1 MLELLFELII
11 LGGPVIGSIALGL
24 VIGYG
29 LLYFLPYHLMM
40 FIQETKMSTQIAMYH
55 DQTIIIW
62 IIVAILVLLY
72 STPIFVHEAFNS
84 FLKKIAGILFIV
96 IPLVAF
102 FTYIHS
108 TSSEKYVKTEFNE
121 RYEKLVNANIYFK
134 NSSVGKNL
142 RTAIDNNDYATIN
155 LYYPEGSRD
164 GVNNKVDGLSANDMI
179 DKLALVNEIGI
190 PDLMEKFKIIRA
202 DKYITFEEYEDF
214 KRYAF
219 TVTKGLKM
227 TSDQIRFLSR
237 L

>member
-11 LGGPVIGSIALGL
+11 LGGPVVGSIALGL

-29 LLYFLPYHLMM
+29 LLYFLPYHLMS
-40 FIQETKMSTQIAMYH
+40 FIQETNMSSQIAMYH
-55 DQTIIIW
+55 DQTVIIW

-72 STPIFVHEAFNS
+72 STPIFVNEVFNS
-84 FLKKIAGILFIV
+84 FLKKIAGILFI
-96 IPLVAF
+96 ILPLVAF

-121 RYEKLVNANIYFK
+121 KYDKLAEANIYFK
-134 NSSVGKNL
+134 NSNVGKNL
-142 RTAIDNNDYATIN
+142 RMAIDTNDYATLN
-155 LYYPEGSRD
+155 VYYPKGSRE
-164 GVNNKVDGLSANDMI
+164 GINNKVNGLSANDMI
-179 DKLALVNEIGI
+179 DKLALVNEIGVPEI
-190 PDLMEKFKIIRA
+190 IERFKMIRA
-202 DKYITFEEYEDF
+202 DKYVTFEEYEDF

-219 TVTKGLKM
+219 TTTKGLKM